1 MKHQLQVE
9 ELKGEIREYEDML
22 AEDSD
27 LEAEI
32 RPELDV
38 LQIRLTS
45 LEKEKVDP
53 DDQKNTIVEIQA
65 GVGGDES
72 ALFAADLY
80 KMYEAYVKVKKLR
93 MELLEAVPG
102 NMGGFKSV
110 MFSISGENAY
120 GIFRNES
127 GSARVQRV
135 PSTETK
141 GRIHTSI
148 ATVIVL
154 PEVEIEHVDIDKAD
168 VTVDTY
174 NSGGKGGQHCN
185 KSTNAV
191 KLTHVP
197 TGITACS
204 QLKSQMQNMKLAW
217 KALATKIA
225 DTLAQQNATEAS
237 DKKRRL
243 RGSGMR
249 NERIRTYNFPQDR
262 VTDHRIKKNYS
273 LTTVLAGGLDKL
285 FDDLKE
291 NLPDD

>member
-9 ELKGEIREYEDML
+9 ELEGEIRDFEEML
-22 AEDSD
+22 AEDSE

-32 RPELDV
+32 RPEIDA
-38 LQIRLTS
+38 LQERLKS
-45 LEKEKVDP
+45 LQKESIDP
-53 DDQKNTIVEIQA
+53 DDQKNAIVEIQA

-80 KMYEAYVKVKKLR
+80 KMYEAYVKAKKLR
-93 MELLEAVPG
+93 MEALEAVPG

-110 MFSISGENAY
+110 VFSVSGKNAY

-148 ATVIVL
+148 ASVIVL
-154 PEVEIEHVDIDKAD
+154 PECEIEQVDIDKAD
-168 VTVDTY
+168 VTVETY

-225 DTLAQQNATEAS
+225 DTLAQQNASEAS

-262 VTDHRIKKNYS
+262 VTDHRIKRNYS
-273 LTTVLAGGLDKL
+273 LTTVLAGNLDKL

-291 NLPDD
+291 NLPD